1 MRSINDPRQTG
12 KLDWLQK
19 LGGRAFTAPDK
30 VHCRAIVERFNFVLC
45 CTTRAAVT
53 KSPLDRLFFSRFEL

>member
-12 KLDWLQK
+12 KLDSLQE

-30 VHCRAIVERFNFVLC
+30 VHCRAIVERFNFVVLLHHARGSYKEA
-45 CTTRAAVT
+45 T
-53 KSPLDRLFFSRFEL
+53 